1 MAGRSYAYMDELAP
15 ELDRA
20 WRLARS
26 AEGDESAEVEMILAG
41 AGSEALVATDRRVY
55 LLRAAWMPWAAAP
68 TPYRALPLARVRRVV
83 VDEGLLVHRLR
94 LVLDS
99 GEEVSLR
106 VRGIDRDKARV
117 AGRML
122 AAWAEEAQGRLRAA
136 ARERRERARAEAAA
150 AGGRAVPTRGG
161 NAAPSPPPAMP
172 PEGTART
179 ARGGL
184 TAPGDV
190 VELLAGLWRLVEAGA
205 LRESEYQAKKDELLA
220 RL

>member
-15 ELDRA
+15 GLDRA
-20 WRLARS
+20 WRLARK
-26 AEGDESAEVEMILAG
+26 AEGDEAAEVEMILAG

-55 LLRAAWMPWAAAP
+55 LLRAARVPWAP
-68 TPYRALPLARVRRVV
+68 SSTPYRALPLARVRRVV

-94 LVLDS
+94 LVLDG

-106 VRGIDRDKARV
+106 VRGVDRDKARV

-150 AGGRAVPTRGG
+150 AGGRAVPTRG
-161 NAAPSPPPAMP
+161 ASPTPSPPPAAP
-172 PEGTART
+172 SEGATRA